1 MLILKFEIKKL
12 LSLPMLWVFLLLCL
26 ILNSTMIIGNVYNTD
41 ITNYVQYISKTVS
54 VTGTQ
59 MGEAFD
65 KSLAIVQESEW
76 HTIFTSQT
84 ANAKD
89 TFTDADTTELGEIFI
104 SRIGLTGFWR
114 KQMTTKY
121 EMLQASVNELNDQ
134 NASLSVY
141 AAGMTHDLHQ
151 LLFSSIFRAITTEA
165 CLLAILMMLY
175 ALGFEAQNRTELIV
189 YSTRRGRNAQRG
201 KLWAGL
207 ITSFLT
213 FVIISVLSLLLFFT
227 FFDFSGIWESSV
239 SSQFNYIQYSGF
251 TKPFLTWI
259 PFTVR
264 GYLLTM
270 AALSAVL
277 TMVFALFGALIGL
290 LCRNTYVG
298 FIIFLAMSLCMM
310 ALPYLCVSMQLW
322 GGYFLSELLP
332 VPLWFC
338 SSQWLTDLGDIS
350 LLPWHE
356 TFGLAGNVAAFLL
369 LTMFALWKFR
379 RKDIVS

>member
-1 MLILKFEIKKL
+1 MHILKFEIKKL
-12 LSLPMLWVFLLLCL
+12 LSLSMLWGFMLLCL
-26 ILNSTMIIGNVYNTD
+26 VLNSAIIIGSVYDTD
-41 ITNYVQYISKTVS
+41 AADYVQYISKTVS

-59 MGEAFD
+59 MGAYFDEALS
-65 KSLAIVQESEW
+65 KVSENEW

-84 ANAKD
+84 ANAED
-89 TFTDADTTELGEIFI
+89 IFTATDTTELGEIFV
-104 SRIGLTGFWR
+104 SRIGLSGFWE

-121 EMLQASVNELNDQ
+121 EKLQASVDKLSKQ

-151 LLFSSIFRAITTEA
+151 LLFSSLFRAITTEA

-189 YSTRRGRNAQRG
+189 YSTRRGRNTQAS
-201 KLWAGL
+201 KLVAGL
-207 ITSFLT
+207 ITSLGVFA
-213 FVIISVLSLLLFFT
+213 IISVLSLLLFFT
-227 FFDFSGIWESSV
+227 VFDFSGIWDSSV

-264 GYLLTM
+264 DYLLTM
-270 AALSAVL
+270 VALSAVL

-298 FIIFLAMSLCMM
+298 FIIFLAVALCMM
-310 ALPYLCVSMQLW
+310 ALPYLFASLQFW

-356 TFGLAGNVAAFLL
+356 TLGLAGNAVVFLL
-369 LTMFALWKFR
+369 LTLFALWKFR